1 MSFIMNEGADTR
13 RRPSRRRRGLILSLA
28 VVVVL
33 VIASIAFLLGRSD
46 DLGEHAPPTGQ
57 APTTDSDIT
66 WQRVSGQPVPVS
78 ALHGPSRQESSG
90 AAMGFTHDALG
101 AALAAINIS
110 TRLSS
115 SAGPAVYEATARMQT
130 LGDVEGTIA
139 AARAEVSS
147 ENAANTA
154 ATRFAY
160 RLSGDPTGDV
170 VVVSIAAE
178 TPQTSA
184 MRGYAQ
190 MERTMQWVD
199 GDWRMQVPLSRPQFV
214 TVIDG
219 FAPLGGPDA

>member
-1 MSFIMNEGADTR
+1 MSFIINDGVDTR
-13 RRPSRRRRGLILSLA
+13 RPSSRRRRGVLLSLA
-28 VVVVL
+28 IVVVL
-33 VIASIAFLLGRSD
+33 VIAAIAFLLGRSD
-46 DLGEHAPPTGQ
+46 GGSGQTPPTGP

-78 ALHGPSRQESSG
+78 ALHGPARQESSG
-90 AAMGFTHDALG
+90 VAMGFTHDALG

-115 SAGPAVYEATARMQT
+115 SAGPAVYEATARLQT

-147 ENAANTA
+147 ENTANTA

-199 GDWRMQVPLSRPQFV
+199 GDWRMQVPLSRPQFA
-214 TVIDG
+214 TSIDG
-219 FAPLGGPDA
+219 FTPLGGPSA